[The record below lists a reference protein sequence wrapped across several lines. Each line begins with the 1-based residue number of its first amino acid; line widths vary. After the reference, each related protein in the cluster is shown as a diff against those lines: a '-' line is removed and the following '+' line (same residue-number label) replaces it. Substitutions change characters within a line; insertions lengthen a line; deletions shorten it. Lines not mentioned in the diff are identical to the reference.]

1 MISVTA
7 KNRVVLRIAGM
18 DYAIRGAESEEYMHK
33 LGLYV
38 DKKMSEIMK
47 NNSKLSTNMAAVLTA
62 LNVADDYIKAQENGA
77 KLINEINKL
86 REELQLMKAENE
98 RLKKENLDL
107 VNLNNN
113 LQLELVKTETEL
125 REVRNSLE
133 KLTRNK

>member
-1 MISVTA
+1 MTA

-113 LQLELVKTETEL
+113 LQLKLVKTETEL